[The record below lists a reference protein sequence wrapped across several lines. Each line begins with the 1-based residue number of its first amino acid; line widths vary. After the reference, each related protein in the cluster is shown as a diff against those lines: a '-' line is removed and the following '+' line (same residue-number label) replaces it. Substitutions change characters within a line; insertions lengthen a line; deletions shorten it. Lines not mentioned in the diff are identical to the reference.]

1 MKYQASTQKKTL
13 LLEKKQG
20 KFYLDNQILDVVLH
34 GSDGGEMV
42 LGIRQQVY
50 RVQVHSLAEDGRVLL
65 AKINGR
71 QSRITVKNETDLLL
85 DKMGFAGNSSA
96 GSGKVKAPMPG
107 LIVKVM
113 VSVGD
118 RVEKNQVLLN
128 FEAMK
133 MENQLKSPA
142 SGEVKELKVNHG
154 DKVEKGQVLVVIA

>member
-1 MKYQASTQKKTL
+1 MKYQASAQEKTL

-20 KFYLDNQILDVVLH
+20 KFYLNNQLLDVVLH
-34 GSDGGEMV
+34 GSDESELV
-42 LGIRQQVY
+42 LGIGQNVY
-50 RVQVHSLAEDGRVLL
+50 RVHVHSFVEDGRVLL

-71 QSRITVKNETDLLL
+71 HSRITLKNQTDLLL
-85 DKMGFAGNSSA
+85 EKMGFAGNTST

-142 SGEVKELKVNHG
+142 SGEVKELLVLQGEKI
-154 DKVEKGQVLVVIA
+154 EKGQILVVIA